1 MIDSKGLAAFSAIV
15 KNASFERAAAE
26 LFITQSAVSQRLKQL
41 EQNVGHSL
49 VVRSPQIKA
58 TIAGQA
64 LLKYAHNLSQ
74 IERDLIGELAPKKQ
88 LDWLKIS
95 IATNADTLA
104 TWLLGALAPWC
115 SEHKILLDL
124 KVDDQDE
131 THQLLKTGE
140 VLGCISSLE
149 KAAPGCSSDP
159 LGIIHYHCVVS
170 PCFKQK
176 YFAKGIGKAQFTKA
190 PAVVFNHKDQ
200 LQHQY
205 LKRYFDIDARTHIQH
220 SIPSLE
226 AYNEWIKL
234 GMGFGMAPKL
244 QIQPLLDT
252 GELVLLTPNK
262 QIEVPLF
269 WHQWGLKTP
278 LGHSLSRQ
286 IANAAAIAHRLP

>member
-131 THQLLKTGE
+131 THQGKITGTRLDRRGRIIRARSTQARRRSIACDGFNGQ
-140 VLGCISSLE
+140 VQP
-149 KAAPGCSSDP
+149 PG
-159 LGIIHYHCVVS
+159 G
-170 PCFKQK
+170 Q
-176 YFAKGIGKAQFTKA
+176 
-190 PAVVFNHKDQ
+190 PADQ
-200 LQHQY
+200 
-205 LKRYFDIDARTHIQH
+205 RPRAGR
-220 SIPSLE
+220 
-226 AYNEWIKL
+226 
-234 GMGFGMAPKL
+234 
-244 QIQPLLDT
+244 
-252 GELVLLTPNK
+252 V
-262 QIEVPLF
+262 
-269 WHQWGLKTP
+269 
-278 LGHSLSRQ
+278 
-286 IANAAAIAHRLP
+286 